1 LSYRTAS
8 VTVKNG
14 QYLDQPT
21 GPEQVAHVLT
31 TKIHLHLLNVKN
43 HTYYSQHNSR
53 DGTKII
59 YFVESKMVAMQDVT
73 NPVLNTEV
81 QTSKK

>member
-1 LSYRTAS
+1 LSYGTAS

-14 QYLDQPT
+14 QYLDQRG

-31 TKIHLHLLNVKN
+31 TKIHMHLLTVKK
-43 HTYYSQHNSR
+43 HTYCFSATAEMVQ
-53 DGTKII
+53 KIT
-59 YFVESKMVAMQDVT
+59 YFVESKTVAMQDVK